1 LSPPTTEKVD
11 IVSVSTYETS
21 FMSTV
26 ETGQMMTWSTKPNEL
41 QSLIATTTSKI
52 NEPITLQLDLMTS
65 NIFGP
70 NDTLNIVLNQDL
82 LTAGVNATLS
92 NGIVAGQNIDIISRR

>member
-1 LSPPTTEKVD
+1 
-11 IVSVSTYETS
+11 
-21 FMSTV
+21 MSTV

-92 NGIVAGQNIDIISRR
+92 NGIVAGQNIDIISKR